1 MYNKLC
7 VGEIVNTHGIRGEIK
22 VVPLVDDVND
32 LLEYTYY
39 FVGDKKYEVE
49 NTRFHKNF
57 VLIKLKDIDDI
68 DIAEKLKGK
77 FLELPREDLKP
88 LPEGSYYIC
97 DLVGLKVID
106 EKLGELGIINEV
118 FNTGSNDVY
127 VVEYKNKP
135 LCIPVLDG
143 VVKEVDLYNGIMNVV
158 LPNGLLD

>member
-1 MYNKLC
+1 MYKKLC

-32 LLEYTYY
+32 LLDYTYY
-39 FVGDKKYEVE
+39 FVGDKKYEVQ

-143 VVKEVDLYNGIMNVV
+143 VVKEVDLDNGTMNII

>member
-1 MYNKLC
+1 MYKKLC

-32 LLEYTYY
+32 LLDYTYY
-39 FVGDKKYEVE
+39 FVGDKKYEVQ

-135 LCIPVLDG
+135 LCIPVLAG
-143 VVKEVDLYNGIMNVV
+143 VVKEVDLDNGTMNII

>member
-1 MYNKLC
+1 MYKKLC

-32 LLEYTYY
+32 LLDYTYY
-39 FVGDKKYEVE
+39 FVEDKKYEVE
-49 NTRFHKNF
+49 NVRFHKNF
-57 VLIKLKDIDDI
+57 VLIKLKGIDDI

-127 VVEYKNKP
+127 VVKYKNKP

-143 VVKEVDLYNGIMNVV
+143 VVKEVDLDNGIMNIV

>member
-57 VLIKLKDIDDI
+57 VLIKLRDIDDI

-106 EKLGELGIINEV
+106 
-118 FNTGSNDVY
+118 
-127 VVEYKNKP
+127 
-135 LCIPVLDG
+135 
-143 VVKEVDLYNGIMNVV
+143 
-158 LPNGLLD
+158 

>member
-57 VLIKLKDIDDI
+57 VLIKLKGIDDI
-68 DIAEKLKGK
+68 GIAEKLKGK

-143 VVKEVDLYNGIMNVV
+143 VVKEVDLDNGIMNII